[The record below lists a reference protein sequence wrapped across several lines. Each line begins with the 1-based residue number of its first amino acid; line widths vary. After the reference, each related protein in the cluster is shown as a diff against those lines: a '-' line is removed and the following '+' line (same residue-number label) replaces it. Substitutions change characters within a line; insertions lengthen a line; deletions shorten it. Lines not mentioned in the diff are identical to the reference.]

1 MHNRRTEARQPAGAA
16 VRGLWLVRWLLVL
29 VLIWDQVGLPLHHH
43 HHDFG
48 IDGQWVGATLHS
60 GYPALTR
67 ATDGHEDLRITHAV
81 LAVRPQFDLN
91 AITVSDNPDG
101 SSVASASI
109 LARAP
114 DSVALE
120 IEKADLSEPRQTY
133 RSLPPAGRAPPLHT

>member
-1 MHNRRTEARQPAGAA
+1 MHTRRTEASQSTSAA
-16 VRGLWLVRWLLVL
+16 ARGLWLVRWLLVL
-29 VLIWDQVGLPLHHH
+29 VLIWDQVGSPLHHH
-43 HHDFG
+43 QHDFG
-48 IDGQWVGATLHS
+48 IDGQWVGASLHS

-91 AITVSDNPDG
+91 AVTVSDNPGG
-101 SSVASASI
+101 SSIASASI
-109 LARAP
+109 LAEGT

-120 IEKADLSEPRQTY
+120 IAKADLSEPRQTY